1 MSCSCNCCQN
11 HNEHHHHHHI
21 ANQQMMKRRLIQL
34 CIASGL
40 FLLLFIVDKIVELA
54 DIDLGIPNWILPFVL
69 YFAVYLIQGC
79 KILKEAGIG
88 IVNGYFLD
96 ENFLMAVASL
106 GAFALGIYSGCIG
119 LEPDGFEEGCA
130 VVIFYSIGEFFQDWA
145 LSRSER
151 EIIKMMDEHQIE
163 LKKSEDSS
171 HAETF
176 ISRFA
181 KIYTPI
187 VVGLA
192 IAIAIIP
199 PGIGLFVHMN
209 DVDLS
214 WTTWIYRALSFIVV
228 SCPCAL
234 VISIPLSFSMGIGS
248 AGKSGIFV
256 MGADCLEQVAKSSSL
271 TVQPAGDDTDLV
283 VVSAASCEQAAEST
297 ELILMKDS
305 MSDIDYVRRIARR
318 TMRIIR
324 ENIIFTIGIKVAVLI
339 LSAFGITNM
348 WIAIFA
354 DEGIALLAVLN
365 AFRVAA
371 VRMK

>member
-1 MSCSCNCCQN
+1 MSCSCNCCQK

-21 ANQQMMKRRLIQL
+21 VNQQMMKKRLIRL

-54 DIDLGIPNWILPFVL
+54 DVDLGIPNWILPFVL
-69 YFAVYLIQGC
+69 YFAIYLIQGS

-88 IVNGYFLD
+88 IINGYFLD
-96 ENFLMAVASL
+96 ENFLMSVASL

-151 EIIKMMDEHQIE
+151 EIIKMMDKHQID

-171 HAETF
+171 DAETF

-181 KIYTPI
+181 KVYTPI

-199 PGIGLFVHMN
+199 PGVGLFVHIN
-209 DVDLS
+209 DMDLS

-234 VISIPLSFSMGIGS
+234 VISIPLSFSMGIGC

-256 MGADCLEQVAKSSSL
+256 MGADCLEQVAKNPNL
-271 TVQPAGDDTDLV
+271 TIKSAGNDTDLV
-283 VVSAASCEQAAEST
+283 IVSAAASDKAADST
-297 ELILMKDS
+297 ELILMNRS
-305 MSDIDYVRRIARR
+305 SEGIEYVKKIARK
-318 TMRIIR
+318 TMLIIR
-324 ENIIFTIGIKVAVLI
+324 ENIFFTIGIKVAVLA
-339 LSAFGITNM
+339 LSACGITNM

-371 VRMK
+371 VKK

>member
-21 ANQQMMKRRLIQL
+21 VNQQMMKKRLIRL

-54 DIDLGIPNWILPFVL
+54 DVDLGIPNWILPFVL
-69 YFAVYLIQGC
+69 YFAIYLIQGS

-96 ENFLMAVASL
+96 ENFLMSVASL

-145 LSRSER
+145 LSKSER
-151 EIIKMMDEHQIE
+151 EIIKMMDKHQID

-171 HAETF
+171 DAETF

-181 KIYTPI
+181 KVYTPI

-199 PGIGLFVHMN
+199 PGVGLFVHIN
-209 DVDLS
+209 DMDLS

-234 VISIPLSFSMGIGS
+234 VISIPLSFSMGIGC

-256 MGADCLEQVAKSSSL
+256 MGADCLEQVAKNPDL
-271 TVQPAGDDTDLV
+271 TIKSAGNDTDLV
-283 VVSAASCEQAAEST
+283 IVSAVASDKAADST
-297 ELILMKDS
+297 ELILMNRS
-305 MSDIDYVRRIARR
+305 SNGIAYVKKIARK
-318 TMRIIR
+318 TMLIIR
-324 ENIIFTIGIKVAVLI
+324 ENIFFTIGIKVAVLA
-339 LSAFGITNM
+339 LSACGITNM

-365 AFRVAA
+365 AFRVAS
-371 VRMK
+371 VKNK